1 LGKARSVVLST
12 RTFQKVG
19 DATAFFKDM
28 LHRYAIGDRIS
39 HADAIELTALI
50 QRHEEVTEK
59 IGVGI
64 SHFEVRLPPVDSPP
78 FSKKCFW
85 IVRVDGESIDFSYKH
100 CLEAR
105 PYD

>member
-1 LGKARSVVLST
+1 MGKVRSVKLST

-28 LHRYAIGDRIS
+28 LNRYAIGDRIS
-39 HADAIELTALI
+39 HSDAIESTALI
-50 QRHEEVTEK
+50 ERHQEVIEK

-64 SHFEVRLPPVDSPP
+64 DHFEVRSPPVDSPP
-78 FSKKCFW
+78 FSKRCFW
-85 IVRVDGESIDFSYKH
+85 IIRVDGEAIDFSYKH